1 MASTINSSFGK
12 GGDELML
19 CQGSFGKSL
28 SKLNSREQRRE
39 IERRNKA
46 DQKVRTI
53 RTTKG
58 FA

>member
-1 MASTINSSFGK
+1 
-12 GGDELML
+12 ML

-28 SKLNSREQRRE
+28 SKLNSREHRRE

-46 DQKVRTI
+46 GQKVRTI